1 MFKTQMLAICNC
13 SSELGSKMEKVSWQI
28 AFPPSLERRI

>member
-1 MFKTQMLAICNC
+1 MFKTQMFAICNY

-28 AFPPSLERRI
+28 AFPPSLKSHI